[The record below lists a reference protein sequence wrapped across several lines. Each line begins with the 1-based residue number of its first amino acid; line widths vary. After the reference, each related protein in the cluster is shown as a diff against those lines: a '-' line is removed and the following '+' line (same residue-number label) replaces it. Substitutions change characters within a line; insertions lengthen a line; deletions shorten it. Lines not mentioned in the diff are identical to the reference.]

1 MLSSA
6 AVPAVPAHFLRDAW
20 LIAGFDLRESMR
32 TRRAVVLAVLYLLIA
47 SISSYTYVKAVAFA
61 EEAKQDVVGAAGS
74 AEAAIAL
81 DMAQNTAYQGLLFLL
96 AGGDAAIAAHL
107 ATYPAMVLIFVWF
120 SLSFLPWLIA
130 MTSYDLIAGEL
141 HLRTVR
147 FVALRTSRG
156 AFVLGKL
163 LSQVLLV
170 AAIAGISMLP
180 VLVIGGLFL
189 RPFDVVATILSL
201 LQSWPILALFAFAVL
216 GPVTFASQLVRGPGA
231 ARALAILLLF
241 VLWIASLWAMLP
253 DPVAKFFGLLSP
265 FTFKTWFFDP
275 DLSGRLMAALACL
288 LQCAGYTWLG
298 FQIFRRRDL

>member
-6 AVPAVPAHFLRDAW
+6 AVAAVPAHFFRDAW
-20 LIAGFDLRESMR
+20 LIAGFDLRESLR

-47 SISSYTYVKAVAFA
+47 SISSYTYVKAVSFA
-61 EEAKQDVVGAAGS
+61 EEAKQLAAGGTEAS
-74 AEAAIAL
+74 AAL
-81 DMAQNTAYQGLLFLL
+81 DMAQNTAYQGLLLLL
-96 AGGDAAIAAHL
+96 AGGDTSVAAHL

-156 AFVLGKL
+156 AFVVGKL

-170 AAIAGISMLP
+170 AAIAGLSMLP
-180 VLVIGGLFL
+180 VILIGALFL
-189 RPFDVVATILSL
+189 RPFDVVATVTSL
-201 LQSWPILALFAFAVL
+201 IQSWPILALFAFAVL
-216 GPVTFASQLVRGPGA
+216 GPVTFASQLVKGPGA
-231 ARALAILLLF
+231 ARALAILFLF
-241 VLWIASLWAMLP
+241 ILWIASLWAMLP
-253 DPVAKFFGLLSP
+253 DPIARFFGLLSP

-275 DLSGRLMAALACL
+275 DLPDRLIAALACL
-288 LQCAGYTWLG
+288 AQCAGYTGLG
-298 FQIFRRRDL
+298 FLVFRRRDL

>member
-6 AVPAVPAHFLRDAW
+6 AVAAVPAQFFRDAW
-20 LIAGFDLRESMR
+20 LIAGFDLRESLR

-47 SISSYTYVKAVAFA
+47 SISSYTYVKAVSFA
-61 EEAKQDVVGAAGS
+61 EEAKQDLAAGG
-74 AEAAIAL
+74 AEASAAL
-81 DMAQNTAYQGLLFLL
+81 DMAQNTAYQGLLLLL
-96 AGGDAAIAAHL
+96 AGGDASVAAHL

-156 AFVLGKL
+156 AFVIGKL

-170 AAIAGISMLP
+170 AAIAGVSMLP
-180 VLVIGGLFL
+180 VILIGALFL
-189 RPFDVVATILSL
+189 RPFDVVATVTSL
-201 LQSWPILALFAFAVL
+201 IQSWPILALFAFAVL
-216 GPVTFASQLVRGPGA
+216 GPVTFASQLVKGPGA
-231 ARALAILLLF
+231 ARALAILFLF
-241 VLWIASLWAMLP
+241 ILWIASLWAMLP
-253 DPVAKFFGLLSP
+253 DPIARFFGLLSP

-275 DLSGRLMAALACL
+275 DLPDRLIAALACL
-288 LQCAGYTWLG
+288 AQCAGYTWLG
-298 FQIFRRRDL
+298 FLVFRRRDL

>member
-6 AVPAVPAHFLRDAW
+6 AVSAVPSHFFRDAW

-47 SISSYTYVKAVAFA
+47 SISSYTYVKAVGFA
-61 EEAKQDVVGAAGS
+61 QEAKQGIGAGS
-74 AEAAIAL
+74 TEAAVAL
-81 DMAQNTAYQGLLFLL
+81 DMAQNTAYQGLLFVL
-96 AGGDAAIAAHL
+96 AGGDTAVAAHL

-120 SLSFLPWLIA
+120 SLGFLPWLIA

-170 AAIAGISMLP
+170 AAIAGLSMLP
-180 VLVIGGLFL
+180 VLVIGALFL
-189 RPFDVVATILSL
+189 RPFDAVATVLSL

-253 DPVAKFFGLLSP
+253 DPIARSFGLLSP

-275 DLSGRLMAALACL
+275 DLPDRLIAAVACL
-288 LQCAGYTWLG
+288 VMCAGYTWLG
-298 FQIFRRRDL
+298 FLMFRRRDL